1 MNPLESADIKG
12 NWATLLLPI
21 NEDDSIDFGLLSEAI
36 DRCIAYEVNGI
47 YSNGTA
53 GEFYNQ
59 SEEEFEQI
67 NALLAGKCASSGTN
81 FQIGVSHMSP
91 YLSRERLKRAV
102 QFEPGAVQLI
112 MPDWFP
118 PTMDE
123 REDFLKEMAEV
134 AGDISL
140 VIYTPPH
147 AKVKQTPADFARLK
161 KAVPTLRGIKIGP
174 VDELFYQ
181 EMQQMAPDVSIFI
194 PGHTLASEML
204 KGGRGAYSNIA
215 CLNPGAAQKWYE
227 LMLTDIEAAIRLE
240 KRIDVF
246 REQYISAFGKAGYSN
261 QALDKLWAVV
271 GGWLPSMT
279 TRLRWP
285 YRSVPMAEALR
296 LRPIARDHLPEF
308 FED

>member
-1 MNPLESADIKG
+1 MKPLKSEEIRG

-21 NEDDSIDFGLLSEAI
+21 CEDDSIDFGLLSEAI
-36 DRCIAYEVNGI
+36 DRCIAYNVSGI

-53 GEFYNQ
+53 GEFYSQ
-59 SEEEFEQI
+59 SEEEFDRI
-67 NALLAGKCASSGTN
+67 NEILADKCTASGTN

-91 YLSRERLKRAV
+91 YLSRERLKRAIH
-102 QFEPGAVQLI
+102 FKPGGVQLI

-123 REDFLKEMAEV
+123 REDFLKEMAEI
-134 AGDISL
+134 AGDVSL

-147 AKVKQTPADFARLK
+147 AKVKQTASDFARLK
-161 KAVPTLRGIKIGP
+161 EAVPTFRGIKIGP
-174 VDELFYQ
+174 VDKSFYE
-181 EMQQMAPDVSIFI
+181 EMKQLAPDVSIFI
-194 PGHTLASEML
+194 PGHTLASEMP
-204 KGGRGAYSNIA
+204 KGARGAYSNIA

-227 LMLTDIEAAIRLE
+227 LMLTDIDEAIQLE

-285 YRSVPMAEALR
+285 YRSVSMEEALH
-296 LRPIARDHLPEF
+296 LRPMARDHLPEF

>member
-1 MNPLESADIKG
+1 MKPLKSADIKG

-21 NEDDSIDFGLLSEAI
+21 CKDDSIDFGLLSEAI
-36 DRCIAYEVNGI
+36 DRCIAYNVSGI

-53 GEFYNQ
+53 GEFYSQ
-59 SEEEFEQI
+59 SEEEFDRI
-67 NALLAGKCASSGTN
+67 NEILAEKCTASGTN

-91 YLSRERLKRAV
+91 YLSRERLKRAIL
-102 QFEPGAVQLI
+102 FKPGAVQLI

-123 REDFLKEMAEV
+123 REDFLKEMAEI

-147 AKVKQTPADFARLK
+147 AKVKQTVSDFARLK
-161 KAVPTLRGIKIGP
+161 EAVPTFRGIKIGP
-174 VDELFYQ
+174 VDKSFYD
-181 EMQQMAPDVSIFI
+181 EMKQLAPDVSIFI
-194 PGHTLASEML
+194 PGHTLASEMP
-204 KGGRGAYSNIA
+204 KGARGAYSNIA

-227 LMLTDIEAAIRLE
+227 MMLTDIDEAIQLE

-285 YRSVPMAEALR
+285 YRSVPMEEALR
-296 LRPIARDHLPEF
+296 LRPMARNHLPDF
-308 FED
+308 FEG